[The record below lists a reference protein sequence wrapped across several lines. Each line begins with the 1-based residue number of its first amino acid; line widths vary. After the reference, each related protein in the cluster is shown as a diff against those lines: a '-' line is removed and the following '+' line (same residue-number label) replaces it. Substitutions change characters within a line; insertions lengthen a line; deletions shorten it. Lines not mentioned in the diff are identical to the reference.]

1 MALGSVSMSAF
12 APGELEALTGTVSI
26 VPFTRAE
33 FENMLKK
40 AMYSEGKLVFTGVLK
55 PQWRYGDSLSIPT
68 EVDYVVV
75 GGIKLTRG
83 GSGKGSGH
91 PDGYPNVTS
100 YTTISFSSNTL
111 SASCYSPNNCDYMTL
126 NVEGYHYY

>member
-1 MALGSVSMSAF
+1 MALGSVS
-12 APGELEALTGTVSI
+12 I
-26 VPFTRAE
+26 VPYTRAE
-33 FENMLKK
+33 VEKMLKR
-40 AMYSEGKLVFTGVLK
+40 AMYSEGKLVFTGSLS
-55 PQWRYGDSLSIPT
+55 PQWRYGASLSIPE

-75 GGIKLTRG
+75 GGLKLTRG
-83 GSGKGSGH
+83 GSGKASGH

-111 SASCYSPNNCDYMTL
+111 SASGYSPNDGDYMTL